1 MSCGEE
7 VNFGHEFDT
16 RQMDG
21 SRIDQASPVQVE
33 LVRHRLGDGP
43 EKVTNL
49 GKVDCVRSDY

>member
-7 VNFGHEFDT
+7 VKFGHRFDT

-21 SRIDQASPVQVE
+21 SSIEQASPVQVE
-33 LVRHRLGDGP
+33 LVRHTLVDWP

-49 GKVDCVRSDY
+49 GKVKV